1 MKAIYRGALLLCLT
15 TLSAAAA
22 ELPARD
28 PLSSY
33 ALENPPAETLQ
44 KIAPYFEIEG
54 REGSTYRVL
63 VPQSRA
69 GLFHLLAP
77 RAELKELDTSAALR
91 RRLRSFGSET
101 AWPWPSGPREG
112 YRDFDAVQ
120 AWMKAKAEAFPALA
134 KVTDYG
140 LSAGK
145 RPLRA
150 LRVNRD
156 DGRAKPAL
164 LITAATHGD
173 ELITTEVL
181 MNLVDELLQGYGQ
194 DPRFTRMV
202 DDHDLYFV
210 PVVNADGFAERD
222 RYDYGQDPNRSYP
235 YPNDPA
241 RAPTA
246 SIKAVIKL
254 FEEKNFAGSI
264 DFHAYGEMVMYPWA
278 YTYDP
283 IGAEAAAKLD
293 GLTLRMAETN
303 GYDHGPI
310 AKVIYVAP
318 GSSCDYYFWKT
329 GSLSVAIE
337 MGRSK
342 VPSPGQIPA
351 YVKSQAE
358 STWRFIESF

>member
-1 MKAIYRGALLLCLT
+1 MKALLLGALLLSTNALAT
-15 TLSAAAA
+15 
-22 ELPARD
+22 ELPARE

-33 ALENPPAETLQ
+33 TLENPAPETLQ

-54 REGSTYRVL
+54 REGNSYRVL
-63 VPQSRA
+63 VPQKQA
-69 GLFHLLAP
+69 GLFAMLSP
-77 RAELKELDTSAALR
+77 RAELKELDTAAALR
-91 RRLRSFGSET
+91 RRLKSFEVQT
-101 AWPWPSGPREG
+101 AWPWPSNPREG
-112 YRDFDAVQ
+112 YRDYDAVQ
-120 AWMKAKAEAFPALA
+120 AWAKAKAAANPAL
-134 KVTDYG
+134 VSVVNYG

-145 RPLRA
+145 RNLTA
-150 LRVNRD
+150 LRINRD
-156 DGRAKPAL
+156 DGRTKPKL

-181 MNLVDELLQGYGQ
+181 MNLVDDLLKNDGQ
-194 DPRFTRMV
+194 DPRFTRMI
-202 DDHDLYFV
+202 DDHDLYFI

-246 SIKAVIKL
+246 SIRAIIKF
-254 FEEKNFAGSI
+254 FEENKFAGSI

-283 IGAEAAAKLD
+283 IAADAEAKLD
-293 GLTLRMAETN
+293 GITSHMAEAN
-303 GYDHGPI
+303 EYAHGPI
-310 AKVIYVAP
+310 SKVIYVAP

-329 GSLSVAIE
+329 GAYSVAIE
-337 MGRSK
+337 MGHEK
-342 VPSPGQIPA
+342 VPSPEEIPA